1 MSRSEKEQ
9 EIMGWMCNEDYIKHI
24 TTVGD
29 NVIEAGEGE
38 RVQLLLKKIGELV
51 DVITDKDTGTVH
63 IDVLR
68 VALFEGLLA
77 TYIAHQDFE
86 ESGR

>member
-29 NVIEAGEGE
+29 NVIEVGFFINN
-38 RVQLLLKKIGELV
+38 L
-51 DVITDKDTGTVH
+51 
-63 IDVLR
+63 
-68 VALFEGLLA
+68 
-77 TYIAHQDFE
+77 
-86 ESGR
+86 